1 MSSVFGGGETTTP
14 PSKDDS
20 GAREQQRRRAIAD
33 ANRRGRSKTILGN
46 PLGTSAAA
54 PQRKTALGG

>member
-1 MSSVFGGGETTTP
+1 MSNLFGGGETVTP
-14 PSKDDS
+14 PTHDDS
-20 GAREQQRRRAIAD
+20 EAREQQRRRAIAN
-33 ANRRGRSKTILGN
+33 ANRQGRASTILGD